1 MFAGPLCGV
10 SGWFQLEFVHNVNAA
25 EIGNGRTANEFE
37 RRLFLSDATNIH
49 SFRFRSVRSF
59 VRSSVCLSFCFAL
72 STYANLLHFTPKTD
86 AKIDQQIVLNNSC
99 LN

>member
-49 SFRFRSVRSF
+49 LFRFRSVRSF
-59 VRSSVCLSFCFAL
+59 VRSSVCLS
-72 STYANLLHFTPKTD
+72 LLLLRPLYVCQSSPFLHLKLML
-86 AKIDQQIVLNNSC
+86 KLINK
-99 LN
+99 

>member
-49 SFRFRSVRSF
+49 LFRFRFVRSF
-59 VRSSVCLSFCFAL
+59 VRSSVSPSASPSLRMPIFSI
-72 STYANLLHFTPKTD
+72 LHLKLML
-86 AKIDQQIVLNNSC
+86 KLINK
-99 LN
+99 

>member
-25 EIGNGRTANEFE
+25 EIGNGGTANEFE

-49 SFRFRSVRSF
+49 LFRFRSVRSF
-59 VRSSVCLSFCFAL
+59 VCLSF
-72 STYANLLHFTPKTD
+72 LLLRPLYVCQSSPFLHLKLML
-86 AKIDQQIVLNNSC
+86 KLINK
-99 LN
+99 